1 MREVGVFDGPDADL
15 RGDRAVEPALL
26 DDLVGAALR
35 LGEELIKLDEIP
47 LPRRDGAAL
56 VSHEAKGN
64 VDELDVLVP
73 HEPRNREPLREV
85 EFLPRVRHVDDP
97 LRVILLLA
105 AFDARQVARR
115 VVVAAVGF
123 ADDGD
128 AEVLL
133 LQVDDERTLGLD
145 GKPHLLKAF
154 DDAGH
159 LVVVERLAAIRVE
172 GNAEF
177 LVDALEL
184 ADGNVD
190 ELPPEREVL
199 FLALLEEDELALA
212 VLLPHAVRLLG
223 LRRREDVAL
232 LQRGDGEV
240 VALLLREQLAVALD
254 EDAELRP
261 PVAEVV
267 VGDDR
272 VAERE
277 EEAFDRVADDGR
289 ADVADVHLLGRV
301 GRGVVDDDLPPRADL
316 RDTEMRRLVERT
328 QPRREPAVRDGEV
341 EEPGPRHIDFLERL
355 AAFEFLGDFHARLTR
370 VEAHRLREPQ
380 RLVALVVA
388 ELRVARGH
396 DAQLGSVPLR
406 EHAAARLFDKCRQ
419 IHSHLSADS
428 ARGSRLFSSVPAAC
442 ARRSP

>member
-35 LGEELIKLDEIP
+35 LGEELVELDEVP
-47 LPRRDGAAL
+47 LPRRNGAAL
-56 VSHEAKGN
+56 VGHEAEGN

-105 AFDARQVARR
+105 ALDARQVARR

-145 GKPHLLKAF
+145 GKPHLLKPL
-154 DDAGH
+154 DDTGH

-172 GNAEF
+172 RDAEF

-316 RDTEMRRLVERT
+316 RDTKMRRLVERT
-328 QPRREPAVRDGEV
+328 QARREPPVRDGEV

-428 ARGSRLFSSVPAAC
+428 DRGSRLFSSVPAAC